1 MNMIKFFRKIRQNLL
16 SEGKT
21 EKYLKYAIGEIVLVV
36 FGILIALSINNWNEN
51 KKERKEEY
59 QALKSLH
66 SEFIESRKRF
76 NSNQDHNE
84 YIFDGMRNLLKILD
98 ENRATENLAD
108 SIYRNLNISS
118 WSSATFEPSRGII
131 NSLINSGKL
140 NIVSNEKL
148 KVQLVQWNDEV
159 INFQNWQRLAQDYKF
174 TYLFPLISKAT
185 VLPSKIK
192 RHDSDVEY
200 KRDEKINDRDI
211 DLSIVN
217 SKEFYNYLNQCW
229 VYSLTILENDERISP
244 GKNIRE
250 SLDNIIF
257 LIEKELEKK

>member
-1 MNMIKFFRKIRQNLL
+1 MIKENRA
-16 SEGKT
+16 S
-21 EKYLKYAIGEIVLVV
+21 KYLLYAVGEIILVV
-36 FGILIALSINNWNEN
+36 IGILIALSINNWNEN
-51 KKERKEEY
+51 EKERNEEY

-66 SEFIESRKRF
+66 REFIESRKRF
-76 NSNQDHNE
+76 ISNQSHNE
-84 YIFDGMRNLLKILD
+84 YIFDGMRYLLKILD
-98 ENRATENLAD
+98 ENRANENLSD
-108 SIYRNLNISS
+108 SIYINLNISS

-140 NIVSNEKL
+140 NIVSNENL

-185 VLPSKIK
+185 LLPSKIK
-192 RHDSDVEY
+192 RHDYDDEYNRDVE
-200 KRDEKINDRDI
+200 INDRDI
-211 DLSIVN
+211 DLSIVK

-229 VYSLTILENDERISP
+229 VYSLTILEKDERESQ
-244 GKNIRE
+244 GKKIRE

-257 LIEKELEKK
+257 LIENELEKK